1 LAITGSAKVPAVRKR
16 IRESLF
22 RRSVHLAP
30 LTIRSQRDA
39 DDVTLVETDL
49 VDVRLVVIHG
59 YPRVVVI
66 LVECVLEELD
76 AIHRLRFRW
85 CGVLDELILVHG
97 RQGRIAPVAVRSD
110 EGLLELQDGRLLVN
124 GNHHADC
131 VRSSVSASVGIDM
144 SKAD

>member
-22 RRSVHLAP
+22 RPSVHLAP

-66 LVECVLEELD
+66 LIERVLEQLD
-76 AIHRLRFRW
+76 AIHRLRFRLR
-85 CGVLDELILVHG
+85 GAFDQLILVHG
-97 RQGRIAPVAVRSD
+97 RQGRITPVPVRSD
-110 EGLLELQDGRLLVN
+110 EGLLELEDGRFLVD
-124 GNHHADC
+124 GDHHTDY
-131 VRSSVSASVGIDM
+131 VHSGVSASDCFLGP
-144 SKAD
+144 KAD